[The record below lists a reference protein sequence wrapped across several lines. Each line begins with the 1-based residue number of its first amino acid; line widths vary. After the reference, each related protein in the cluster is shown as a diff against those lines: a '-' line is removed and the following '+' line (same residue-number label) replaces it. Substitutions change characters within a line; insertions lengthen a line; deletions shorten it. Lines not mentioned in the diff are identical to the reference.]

1 MAYHI
6 DDLIYNRIHLP
17 IPASILQP
25 YAYIKDIPG
34 ANQNIRQRFLV
45 AFNTLYYG
53 ISDDAVLAEIADIIT
68 VFHELS
74 LLIDDIE
81 DLLDFRRG
89 LPAAHTQ
96 FGVPLTLNLANLMY
110 FIALQ
115 RATTNLPKLF
125 YGEDPSQ
132 EPSNAPLGAHHTEMA
147 FQVQKILVDEMLN
160 LHHGQGL
167 DIYWRDSGNVVKNNL
182 PSIED
187 YLKMVMDKTG
197 GLFRLLVKL
206 LELVS
211 QYRQSSKVPLAN
223 LLGVVYQIRDDY
235 LNLVD
240 PNYSHNKGFQGE
252 DLVEGKLSLPI
263 LHCLRTSGAL
273 LPVYS
278 ILYEIATAEER
289 KRQPQL
295 IEAAIEC
302 MHQTGSLAFTRD
314 LLHSYIAKTRD
325 LIETNEG
332 GETPLLVQ
340 IVDRLVVE

>member
-6 DDLIYNRIHLP
+6 DDLIHNRIHLP
-17 IPASILQP
+17 IPASILLP

-45 AFNTLYYG
+45 AFNTLYYDIRDG
-53 ISDDAVLAEIADIIT
+53 AVLAEIADIIT
-68 VFHELS
+68 IFHELS

-96 FGVPLTLNLANLMY
+96 FGIPLTLNLANLMY

-125 YGEDPSQ
+125 YGEPPSR
-132 EPSNAPLGAHHTEMA
+132 EASGTSLGQHHTEMA

-167 DIYWRDSGNVVKNNL
+167 DIYWRDNGSIVKDNL

-206 LELVS
+206 LELLS
-211 QYRQSSKVPLAN
+211 QHRLPSKVPLAN
-223 LLGVVYQIRDDY
+223 LLGIVYQIRDDY

-240 PNYSHNKGFQGE
+240 ANYSHNKGFQGE

-263 LHCLRTSGAL
+263 LHCLRTAGPL
-273 LPVYS
+273 LPVYT
-278 ILYEIATAEER
+278 ILYGISTAEER
-289 KRQPQL
+289 KERPDL
-295 IEAAIEC
+295 IEAAIAS

-314 LLHSYIAKTRD
+314 LLHSYITKTRD
-325 LIETNEG
+325 LIETE
-332 GETPLLVQ
+332 EFEEKPLLVQ
-340 IVDRLVVE
+340 ILDRLVVE